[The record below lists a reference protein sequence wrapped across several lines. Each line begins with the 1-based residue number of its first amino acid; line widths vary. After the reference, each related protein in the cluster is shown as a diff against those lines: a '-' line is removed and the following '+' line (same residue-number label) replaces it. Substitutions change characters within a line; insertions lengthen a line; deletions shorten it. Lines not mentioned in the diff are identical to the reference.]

1 MHKIKMVWYENY
13 VSESL
18 QVENCSRF
26 DSVWSMY
33 TVG

>member
-1 MHKIKMVWYENY
+1 MVLYENY

-18 QVENCSRF
+18 QVETSSRF

-33 TVG
+33 TFG